1 MVNISIDMPVSAP
14 LLPQIRVFKIDLKV
28 WGSPPVGGDWMGGEN
43 ILEEPG
49 WGKNFVWVEQGLP

>member
-1 MVNISIDMPVSAP
+1 MPVSAP

-28 WGSPPVGGDWMGGEN
+28 WGSPPAGGDWMGGEK